1 MCELFSS
8 TYKLNRSSVSLCD
21 RLKQRYGNCQQNL
34 QALFHD
40 EIPKKNIRD
49 IEFIRYIVNYIIEQA
64 KHNIVISELPDVIRT
79 LHNEVKDIIQKNK
92 MITLEEAIAHVQQ
105 VGAMKYPYLKKLKP
119 ISTEDFVN
127 EVMREV
133 FNRLGTIITL
143 DMIENICRFTTCST
157 KQLLHAMPTI
167 DVHEAATL
175 IMEDI
180 SRNQY
185 KIKKNQKQINVVD
198 NTVLLNHT
206 IKDKT
211 ISLSPKHTYE
221 KSKSASSSLSKEHMK
236 PEWKSSKLIQNSNK
250 SHSKTKLTEHRN
262 LSLTKKKSKSSKSS
276 STSYQSSK
284 KSNKNQQ
291 NWSSNQI
298 DSTKNHLL
306 KFKKS
311 KSHFAEMFL
320 KNPFV
325 TMRQNKSM
333 KKPKSTNVSSSS
345 LVSFDTYSTE
355 ICPLAEIEQ
364 KFNPILESQRLI
376 KKPEQ
381 NKRKSIMTSIVQE
394 QVKNQNQEIIDPL
407 TVGI

>member
-40 EIPKKNIRD
+40 EIPKKNTRD

-211 ISLSPKHTYE
+211 ISLSPKHAYE

-236 PEWKSSKLIQNSNK
+236 PEWKSSKLIQNSNQ

-262 LSLTKKKSKSSKSS
+262 LSLTKKK
-276 STSYQSSK
+276 
-284 KSNKNQQ
+284 
-291 NWSSNQI
+291 
-298 DSTKNHLL
+298 
-306 KFKKS
+306 
-311 KSHFAEMFL
+311 
-320 KNPFV
+320 
-325 TMRQNKSM
+325 MRQNKSM

-394 QVKNQNQEIIDPL
+394 QVKNQNQEIIDSL